1 MAASALR
8 ADSTFSLTL
17 PRPHLIILYHIVCKN
32 IAYFQIIF
40 PVGLPSWST
49 RASMIKY
56 RVKLLCNF
64 RQCFHVVQISSQV
77 GQIERWGQF
86 FICAAGRWEGR
97 AGGHRWLAPWHH
109 LPPDINWIAL
119 GVSVSMFLTYPP
131 FYLNIL
137 YIASY
142 PCGWYAVE
150 NVCNMLGTKYC
161 IVCLISNCWWPL
173 VGIKPGDTHHGHK
186 AAALRGL
193 QHYCPRYCT
202 VLFVFCLKVCI
213 VVHCLGQWVPDIRS
227 HRAPAAPTV
236 QPTSPDH
243 RGLVPRL
250 GLQQPPA

>member
-1 MAASALR
+1 M
-8 ADSTFSLTL
+8 L
-17 PRPHLIILYHIVCKN
+17 PCCPNIESSWSNREVGTILY
-32 IAYFQIIF
+32 
-40 PVGLPSWST
+40 
-49 RASMIKY
+49 
-56 RVKLLCNF
+56 LCNF

-86 FICAAGRWEGR
+86 FICAAGRWRGR

-131 FYLNIL
+131 FYLDIL

-173 VGIKPGDTHHGHK
+173 VGIKPGDTHHGH
-186 AAALRGL
+186 
-193 QHYCPRYCT
+193 
-202 VLFVFCLKVCI
+202 
-213 VVHCLGQWVPDIRS
+213 
-227 HRAPAAPTV
+227 
-236 QPTSPDH
+236 
-243 RGLVPRL
+243 
-250 GLQQPPA
+250 